1 MDINT
6 DTKFDAMAKTRTSA
20 EKDTKADMDT
30 GTNEKADAGMSADT
44 NASGDNVHQKKKTN
58 LSIGNLILF
67 AAIMGLTLYAV
78 FREQDFDQIAASLQK
93 LSAPYLILA
102 VVLALFF
109 VCMEGT
115 MIWYLLGALGRRRS
129 GLLRCISYSFIGFF
143 YSGITPS
150 ATGGQPMQLYYM
162 NKDKNTLADSSVVL
176 MTVAIIYKFVLA
188 VIGTLMLVFWYNPL
202 RDYMKKYFGL
212 FFLGLALNVILVV
225 ILLAVMIAPNWMK
238 GIVSKGESLLVRLRI
253 FKFSG
258 KRREKINGFIDGY
271 QDAVQFLIRHKGKVA
286 FLVLLTFLQRCSVFF
301 LTAVIY
307 KGFSQNGTPFLT
319 VMLLQAAVVIAV
331 DMLPLPGAQGISEL
345 LYCRIFAGVF
355 SAANLMPSLYVTRG
369 ITFYFLLIVSLL
381 VVAGNSVYRNIEAGR
396 DKKTRRVLL
405 IE

>member
-6 DTKFDAMAKTRTSA
+6 DTKFDAKART
-20 EKDTKADMDT
+20 DIGQNTNADM
-30 GTNEKADAGMSADT
+30 NAG
-44 NASGDNVHQKKKTN
+44 GDGGHEKKKVN
-58 LSIGNLILF
+58 LSIGNLLLF

-102 VVLALFF
+102 VMLALFF
-109 VCMEGT
+109 VCMEGA
-115 MIWYLLGALGRRRS
+115 MIWYLLGALGRRKS
-129 GLLRCISYSFIGFF
+129 GLFRCISYSFIGFF

-188 VIGTLMLVFWYNPL
+188 VIGTLMLVFWYEPL
-202 RDYMKKYFGL
+202 QDYMKKYFGL

-225 ILLAVMIAPNWMK
+225 ILLAVMIAPSWMK
-238 GIVSKGESLLVRLRI
+238 GIVSKGESLLVKLRI
-253 FKFSG
+253 FKSSG

-286 FLVLLTFLQRCSVFF
+286 FVVLLTFLQRCSVFF

-307 KGFSQNGTPFLT
+307 KGFSQDGTSFLT
-319 VMLLQAAVVIAV
+319 VMLLQAAVIIAV

-345 LYCRIFAGVF
+345 LYCRIYAGVF

-369 ITFYFLLIVSLL
+369 ITFYFLLIISLL

-396 DKKTRRVLL
+396 VKKTKRVLF